1 MIPGTDGECP
11 GFALGMRLE
20 PSSESRR
27 RKGRQKEKKGTAE
40 EVVFKD

>member
-27 RKGRQKEKKGTAE
+27 RKKREKKGTV
-40 EVVFKD
+40 EVVFNH